1 MFVSFVFFFKQKTAY
16 EMRISDWSS
25 DVCSS
30 DLHNWSVY
38 AQAGY
43 DLTDRLDLTV
53 SGRYMRESNQADFL
67 QPVES
72 DSHSV
77 EKKFVPSATLSYDI
91 DDGNAYVRRARGFK
105 TGGVNILIAPI
116 NYPKRSDGS
125 TFGTATVTTTAKAS
139 KKARFGHRV
148 LQNT

>member
-91 DDGNAYVRRARGFK
+91 DDGNAYVRWARGFT
-105 TGGVNILIAPI
+105 TGGVNIMTAPI
-116 NYPKRSDGS
+116 NYPKTSDGS
-125 TFGTATVTTTAKAS
+125 ILGPDPVDSKSEEGSIGKESVRTFRS
-139 KKARFGHRV
+139 
-148 LQNT
+148 